1 VGVES
6 VSSAGQLLGALAMLG
21 AAACYALSGFVVK
34 GRYGHLAAMQTSL
47 VSITAAS
54 LVTLPVAVA
63 TLPGSLPGVRA
74 TAAVLALGAVGTALA
89 FVIFYKLINEVGAGK
104 ASLVAYLAPGVAL
117 VYGALLLDEPIT
129 VASVA
134 GLALIL
140 GGVALAARR
149 KLPLEER
156 LDGAALLRVVD
167 HKAGAAV
174 GQRDAA

>member
-1 VGVES
+1 
-6 VSSAGQLLGALAMLG
+6 
-21 AAACYALSGFVVK
+21 
-34 GRYGHLAAMQTSL
+34 MQTSL
-47 VSITAAS
+47 ISITVAS
-54 LVTLPVAVA
+54 VLTFPFALA
-63 TLPGSLPGVRA
+63 TLPDSAPGVRA

-117 VYGALLLDEPIT
+117 IYGALLLDEPIT
-129 VASVA
+129 LAALV
-134 GLALIL
+134 GLAMIL

-156 LDGAALLRVVD
+156 LDGAALLSVVD
-167 HKAGAAV
+167 REPGAAV